1 MEAGSVRFQLLID
14 GYFYSSAKVR
24 ILNYLTV
31 NSILECDCR
40 DQNKICKISAVAF
53 QFDKL
58 HVENVVLVL
67 VLLVKCDNA
76 AIANDMLSTEK
87 RNGHFCLQLQVFT
100 NGPESL
106 HPLKLSIYQHPCL
119 VDFIFSLR

>member
-1 MEAGSVRFQLLID
+1 M
-14 GYFYSSAKVR
+14 R

-40 DQNKICKISAVAF
+40 DQNKICKISAIAF

-58 HVENVVLVL
+58 KVEDVVLVL

-76 AIANDMLSTEK
+76 AVAYDMLSTKK
-87 RNGHFCLQLQVFT
+87 RNGHFCLQLQVLT

-106 HPLKLSIYQHPCL
+106 HPLELPIYQHPCL